1 MSVPKTQ
8 DTEELSLDK
17 IICRDYIAASVE
29 EYLEILMF
37 LSDWEKMEE
46 RERTEKDAREK
57 GESQRKKNDI
67 PRLWYRGE
75 QREHPLL
82 PSLFRG
88 KKSPLESGYNQNH
101 AREDFRYQ
109 HFRAKC
115 NQLITQFPRLEI

>member
-57 GESQRKKNDI
+57 GESQRGTVQGISESYAFFLPCFAVRKALLKVATTKI
-67 PRLWYRGE
+67 THERTFVISTFAPIATS
-75 QREHPLL
+75 LL
-82 PSLFRG
+82 PV
-88 KKSPLESGYNQNH
+88 SPTRNLSGWN
-101 AREDFRYQ
+101 
-109 HFRAKC
+109 
-115 NQLITQFPRLEI
+115 